1 MIIDSKF
8 PMTKELIFKTDLPFD
23 SVIYDKDSDSWRFCF
38 KSIDILTSGFWRIL
52 KDGCIYSISSDHG
65 HQFGLSKP
73 VDLESLLNTELVN
86 RELKELRIKECTGD
100 LLLSLTDDCKI
111 EIFISSTGYET
122 YEFSINNKR
131 YIGLGSGEIGIYDEK

>member
-1 MIIDSKF
+1 MIIDSNF

-23 SVIYDKDSDSWRFCF
+23 SVIYYKDSDSWRFCF

-52 KDGCIYSISSDHG
+52 KDGCIYFISSDHC
-65 HQFGLSKP
+65 HQFGLPKP
-73 VDLESLLNTELVN
+73 VDLESLINIELVN
-86 RELKELRIKECTGD
+86 RELKELKIKECTGD
-100 LLLSLTDDCKI
+100 LLLSLTDNYKI
-111 EIFISSTGYET
+111 EILISSTGYET